1 MIHAFNINLA
11 SRVGVDAAVL
21 YNSIAHHVSKQGK
34 CNAVGHR
41 YGDILMPGIRGH
53 HFYINEKSFDL
64 AISKLVNAGEIYEVS
79 PTGMEKDVTA
89 SNALHAREVH
99 LAVPNMHKY
108 FKK

>member
-21 YNSIAHHVSKQGK
+21 YNSIAHHVSKQGT
-34 CNAVGHR
+34 CNAVGHS
-41 YGDILMPGIRGH
+41 YGNILMQGIRGH
-53 HFYINEKSFDL
+53 HFYIYEESFDT
-64 AISKLVNAGEIYEVS
+64 AIETLVNAGEIYEVS
-79 PTGMEKDVTA
+79 PTGLNKLSPA
-89 SNALHAREVH
+89 YNILHVSEVY